1 MVQYNLIIILIKSI
15 NRDKI
20 LERETNDEVK
30 TKRKGQEKN
39 DNAWENGKGGKK
51 IKVRRS

>member
-15 NRDKI
+15 NGDKM
-20 LERETNDEVK
+20 LERETSDEVR
-30 TKRKGQEKN
+30 TKRNGQEKN

-51 IKVRRS
+51 IKLRI